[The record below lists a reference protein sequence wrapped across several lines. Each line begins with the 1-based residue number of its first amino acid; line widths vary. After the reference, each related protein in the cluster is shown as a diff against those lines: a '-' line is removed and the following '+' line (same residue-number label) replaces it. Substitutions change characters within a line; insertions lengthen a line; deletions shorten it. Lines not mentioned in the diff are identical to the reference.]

1 LGSTILTDF
10 LRRKMMFKRV
20 ILFAV
25 IVLSVLALAACGGG
39 DEKPEEA
46 APAEQAQP
54 AAEQPAAAPAALV
67 GDAANGG
74 KIFATA
80 CVACHGPEGK
90 GVQGLGKDLTI
101 SEWVAQ
107 QSDEQLSEFIH
118 KGRDATDPLNTT
130 GVAMPPKGG
139 NVAMTDQEVA
149 DIVAFVRSIHQQ

>member
-1 LGSTILTDF
+1 
-10 LRRKMMFKRV
+10 MFKRM

-25 IVLSVLALAACGGG
+25 IILSVLALVACGGG
-39 DEKPEEA
+39 DEAKEEA
-46 APAEQAQP
+46 APAQQEQP
-54 AAEQPAAAPAALV
+54 AAEQPAAAPAAIV

-74 KIFATA
+74 KIFSTA

-90 GVQGLGKDLTI
+90 GVTGLGKDLTT
-101 SEWVAQ
+101 SEWVGQ
-107 QSDEQLSEFIH
+107 QSDPQLVEFIV

-139 NVAMTDQEVA
+139 NVAMTDQEIA